1 MNYYS
6 EDLFDIKES
15 LQTSEEGL
23 SPDEAAKRLTEHGK
37 NALQE
42 KKKKPLIVK
51 FLEQFKDVMI
61 IVLIAAAIVSAALTI
76 YTKEYS
82 ELIESGLILLIRYG
96 TI

>member
-42 KKKKPLIVK
+42 KK
-51 FLEQFKDVMI
+51 
-61 IVLIAAAIVSAALTI
+61 
-76 YTKEYS
+76 
-82 ELIESGLILLIRYG
+82 
-96 TI
+96 

>member
-82 ELIESGLILLIRYG
+82 ELI
-96 TI
+96 